1 MDTERKKL
9 LEKNGQEHILQYYN
23 RMTAAAQQALLDD
36 LEKIDFSEINALYR
50 QYANG
55 SQDAQQKVFEAA
67 EVIALPRKEPFLHER
82 KRLAGIGREYLRQ
95 GRIAVFLVAGGQG
108 TRLGF
113 DGPKGCFP
121 VSPLRAKSLFR
132 LFAESIRALQ
142 LRYGQNLPWYIM
154 TSCDNNAETIAFFE
168 QERYFGLGKEEVRF
182 IIQKEV
188 PSLDLQGR
196 LIVSPEQRI
205 FKNPNGHGG
214 SLHAL
219 HDSGALAEMAQR
231 GIEEIFYFQVD
242 NPLAKIADPLFI
254 GAHVENRAQMSTKVV
269 RKTDPA
275 ERVGIIGRVNGK
287 LGCIEYS
294 ELSPEQAREQTPDG
308 KLRFSSANT
317 AIHMINRG
325 FVEQLTTRDDF
336 RLPYHLAV
344 KAIETLDLQSGMVR
358 TIEGIKFEMFIFD
371 ALGFAQRS
379 ITLEVPREEEFAPVK
394 NSSGQDSPATACAA
408 MIRLHSAWLKAA
420 GATAAL
426 PDSLAVEISP
436 LFALDEDEFRE
447 KFTLPAAIT
456 SPLYIE

>member
-1 MDTERKKL
+1 MDTELKKL
-9 LEKNGQEHILQYYN
+9 LKENGQEHILRYYD
-23 RMTAAAQQALLDD
+23 RMAAEARQMLLDD
-36 LEKIDFSEINALYR
+36 LRKVDFSQISSLYR
-50 QYANG
+50 LYTSG
-55 SQDAQQKVFEAA
+55 SREDRQQKVFEAA

-82 KRLAGIGREYLRQ
+82 KRLSGIGQDCLHQ

-121 VSPLRAKSLFR
+121 VSPLKSKSLFR
-132 LFAESIRALQ
+132 LFAESIRAQ
-142 LRYGQNLPWYIM
+142 QHRYGKKLPWYIM
-154 TSCDNNAETIAFFE
+154 TSYDNNAETVAYFE
-168 QERYFGLGKEEVRF
+168 QEAYLGLAKEDVRF

-196 LIVSPEQRI
+196 LIISPEQRI

-231 GIEEIFYFQVD
+231 GIDEIFYFQVD

-294 ELSPEQAREQTPDG
+294 ELSPQQAREQTPDG

-344 KAIETLDLQSGMVR
+344 KAIESLDLKSSAAR
-358 TIEGIKFEMFIFD
+358 TIEGIKFEIFD
-371 ALGFAQRS
+371 ALGFALRS
-379 ITLEVPREEEFAPVK
+379 VTLEVPREEEFSPVK
-394 NSSGQDSPATACAA
+394 NSSGQDSPATARAA
-408 MIRLHSAWLKAA
+408 MLRLHAAWLKAA
-420 GATAAL
+420 GMATVL
-426 PDSLAVEISP
+426 PDNLQVEISP

-447 KFTLPAAIT
+447 KFTPPATIT

>member
-1 MDTERKKL
+1 MDTELKKL
-9 LEKNGQEHILQYYN
+9 LEKNGQEHILRYYN
-23 RMTAAAQQALLDD
+23 RMTAETQQALLDD
-36 LEKIDFSEINALYR
+36 LRKIDFSQINALYR
-50 QYANG
+50 LYADG
-55 SQDAQQKVFEAA
+55 RQDKQQKVFEAA

-82 KRLAGIGREYLRQ
+82 KRLTGIGQEYLHQ

-121 VSPLRAKSLFR
+121 ISPLKNKSLFR
-132 LFAESIRALQ
+132 LFAESIKALQ
-142 LRYGQNLPWYIM
+142 RRYGKKLPWYIM
-154 TSCDNNAETIAFFE
+154 TSYDNNAETVAYFE
-168 QERYFGLGKEEVRF
+168 QEGYLGLEKDDVRF

-188 PSLDLQGR
+188 PSLDPQGR
-196 LIVSPEQRI
+196 LIISPEQRI

-214 SLHAL
+214 SLYAL

-231 GIEEIFYFQVD
+231 GIDEIFYFQVD
-242 NPLAKIADPLFI
+242 NPLVKIADPLFI

-269 RKTDPA
+269 RKTNPE
-275 ERVGIIGRVNGK
+275 ERVGIIGRVNGR

-317 AIHMINRG
+317 AIHMINRS
-325 FVEQLTTRDDF
+325 FVEQLTTGDDF

-344 KAIETLDLQSGMVR
+344 KAIETLDLQGGTVR

-379 ITLEVPREEEFAPVK
+379 ITFEVPREDEFSPVK
-394 NSSGQDSPATACAA
+394 NSDGNDSPATARAA
-408 MIRLHSAWLKAA
+408 LLRLHTAWLKAA
-420 GATAAL
+420 GVSAL
-426 PDSLAVEISP
+426 PDNLQIEISP

-447 KFTLPAAIT
+447 KFTSSAAIT